1 LNAVIAHHPGH
12 GRRPHFAAAEAG
24 RAVLA
29 EGGNA
34 VEAAIAVAA
43 TIAVVYPH
51 MNSIGGD
58 GFWLIHRPG
67 QPVVAIDACGRAAAK
82 ADLALYAGLQ
92 SVPWRGPLAANT
104 VAGAIS
110 GWAKARE
117 IAPGTLP
124 LSRLLAEAIAYAR
137 DGMSVTAGGAA
148 LAAAKSA
155 ELRGQPGAY
164 AQIFEPEGKPLA
176 EGDRLRQPALART
189 LERLAQDGLDSFY
202 RGELAL
208 DLVSDLAAL
217 GSPVSAHDLSA
228 HRAEQTEPLSVSV
241 RAPHC
246 STISPHTGHRQPADP
261 RSGRPAGSGGGQ
273 QLCPSP
279 RTGRSHQAGLP
290 VARCPLRRSVL
301 YGGRSARPAGGCCRS
316 GCHGGQD
323 RSGARPALAP
333 ALAARGYGV
342 VRRGG

>member
-43 TIAVVYPH
+43 TISVVYPH

-137 DGMSVTAGGAA
+137 DGVSVTAGA
-148 LAAAKSA
+148 LRWRRPKARNCAISPAPMRRFSSPRA
-155 ELRGQPGAY
+155 NLWPRAI
-164 AQIFEPEGKPLA
+164 ACASPLW
-176 EGDRLRQPALART
+176 PARWNVWRRT
-189 LERLAQDGLDSFY
+189 VWTASIVANWRWI
-202 RGELAL
+202 
-208 DLVSDLAAL
+208 
-217 GSPVSAHDLSA
+217 LSA
-228 HRAEQTEPLSVSV
+228 IWPLWAV
-241 RAPHC
+241 RSPRM
-246 STISPHTGHRQPADP
+246 ISPRIAPN
-261 RSGRPAGSGGGQ
+261 R
-273 QLCPSP
+273 PSP
-279 RTGRSHQAGLP
+279 
-290 VARCPLRRSVL
+290 
-301 YGGRSARPAGGCCRS
+301 
-316 GCHGGQD
+316 
-323 RSGARPALAP
+323 
-333 ALAARGYGV
+333 
-342 VRRGG
+342 